1 MLSRWA
7 APILLCGII
16 WGAPSHAG
24 IGSWFRNFF
33 SSERE
38 RFRAGEDV
46 LVSNEFFYEQCK
58 LEEIR
63 SADRLARLNC
73 GPQSLTPSDSSWQ
86 DISGLDVRS
95 ISPVVESERL
105 GDIDLKVGVQ
115 LFVEWVGGFEECAIT
130 ELREGAVAKL
140 KCASESSLFKNAWFD
155 LSKLKVRLRHAPP
168 TPRKG

>member
-1 MLSRWA
+1 MPPRFAAFIVFCGMCWA
-7 APILLCGII
+7 V
-16 WGAPSHAG
+16 PSQAG

-33 SSERE
+33 STERE

-73 GPQSLTPSDSSWQ
+73 GPLSLTQSDSSWQ

-95 ISPVVESERL
+95 VSPVVETEKL

-115 LFVEWVGGFEECAIT
+115 LFVEWVGGYEECAIT
-130 ELREGAVAKL
+130 ELRAGAVAKL

-155 LSKLKVRLRHAPP
+155 LNKLKVRLRHPP
-168 TPRKG
+168 AKG